1 MAGNYYKEFSKGLI
15 RENPVFVLLLGLCP
29 TLGVTTSGINGMAM
43 GLATAFVLLFSNI
56 IISLIKKLI
65 PSKVRIPAYILVIAT
80 LVTLVEM
87 IMQAYLPDI
96 YAVLGLFIP
105 LIVVNCVILG
115 RAEGFASRNGVVLS
129 IMDALGHGL
138 GFTLALTI
146 LGSIREIL
154 GGGSIFGIDLTGGV
168 ISPMMIFILPPG
180 AFITLGFI
188 IAYMNKAKDRKK
200 VS

>member
-1 MAGNYYKEFSKGLI
+1 MAGNYYKEFSKGI
-15 RENPVFVLLLGLCP
+15 IKENPVLVLLLGLCP
-29 TLGVTTSGINGMAM
+29 ALGVTTSGINGMAM
-43 GLATAFVLLFSNI
+43 GLATSFVLLFSNI

-105 LIVVNCVILG
+105 LIVVNCLILG
-115 RAEGFASRNGVVLS
+115 RAEGFASKNGLSLS
-129 IMDALGHGL
+129 IVDALGHGL
-138 GFTLALTI
+138 GFTLALTL
-146 LGSIREIL
+146 LGVIREVL
-154 GGGSIFGIDLTGGV
+154 GGGSIFGINIVGEAV
-168 ISPMMIFILPPG
+168 SPMMIFILPPG
-180 AFITLGFI
+180 AFIGLGFI
-188 IAYMNKAKDRKK
+188 IAVMSMLKNRKK

>member
-1 MAGNYYKEFSKGLI
+1 MAGRYYKEFSKGLI
-15 RENPVFVLLLGLCP
+15 KENPVFVLLLGLCP

-43 GLATAFVLLFSNI
+43 GLATAFVLLFSNMI
-56 IISLIKKLI
+56 VSLIKKLI

-87 IMQAYLPDI
+87 MMHAYLPDI

-115 RAEGFASRNGVVLS
+115 RAEGFASKNGVGLS
-129 IMDALGHGL
+129 IMDALGNGL
-138 GFTLALTI
+138 GFTLALTLLGLI
-146 LGSIREIL
+146 REFLGS
-154 GGGSIFGIDLTGGV
+154 GSFFGVDLTGGV
-168 ISPMMIFILPPG
+168 VSPMLIFILPPG
-180 AFITLGFI
+180 AFISLGFI
-188 IAYMNKAKDRKK
+188 IATMTKMKSRKK